1 MSRGGKSKN
10 AYLPGDLVALGSKN
24 SRVEPNPQEKR
35 GGNILLHRKLM
46 ESTLS
51 GKLLVLTFLSYLQL
65 LEIINSSAIFILP
78 FNFYAIYI

>member
-24 SRVEPNPQEKR
+24 SRAEPNPQEKR
-35 GGNILLHRKLM
+35 GSNILLHRKLM

-51 GKLLVLTFLSYLQL
+51 GKFFLLSWCLTLMKISHQMKHGY
-65 LEIINSSAIFILP
+65 
-78 FNFYAIYI
+78 

>member
-35 GGNILLHRKLM
+35 GSNILLHRKLM

-51 GKLLVLTFLSYLQL
+51 GKFYNCLSLTLM
-65 LEIINSSAIFILP
+65 IITSPNDSIVVQTS
-78 FNFYAIYI
+78 IY

>member
-10 AYLPGDLVALGSKN
+10 AFLPGDLVALGSKN
-24 SRVEPNPQEKR
+24 NRVEPNPQEKR

-51 GKLLVLTFLSYLQL
+51 GTCLHENK
-65 LEIINSSAIFILP
+65 
-78 FNFYAIYI
+78 

>member
-24 SRVEPNPQEKR
+24 NRVEPNPQEKR

-51 GKLLVLTFLSYLQL
+51 GTFSVIGFYLGTVNLT
-65 LEIINSSAIFILP
+65 
-78 FNFYAIYI
+78 

>member
-46 ESTLS
+46 ESTLC
-51 GKLLVLTFLSYLQL
+51 GKFIIVLNCNLGTSDFFFKLYY
-65 LEIINSSAIFILP
+65 F
-78 FNFYAIYI
+78 F

>member
-10 AYLPGDLVALGSKN
+10 AYLPGDLVALGSKSN
-24 SRVEPNPQEKR
+24 RVEPNPPEKR

-51 GKLLVLTFLSYLQL
+51 GTFSFTGYSMVTF
-65 LEIINSSAIFILP
+65 E
-78 FNFYAIYI
+78 FN

>member
-24 SRVEPNPQEKR
+24 SNRVEPNTQEKR

-46 ESTLS
+46 ESTIS
-51 GKLLVLTFLSYLQL
+51 GEYS
-65 LEIINSSAIFILP
+65 IIKI
-78 FNFYAIYI
+78 

>member
-10 AYLPGDLVALGSKN
+10 AYLPGDLVALGSKS

-46 ESTLS
+46 ESTLN
-51 GKLLVLTFLSYLQL
+51 GK
-65 LEIINSSAIFILP
+65 
-78 FNFYAIYI
+78 